1 VSEVLTVSKR
11 VAYGG
16 QAVIEGVMMRGPHTF
31 AVACRTPEGE
41 IVVQEEPVPA
51 FFTRYT
57 WAKWPFVRG
66 TFALL
71 DSLVLGMKSLLYSAT
86 VANEGQGGAGTGLT
100 VERTGKGGAGECVGA
115 PPGRLPVTGLAIS
128 GSAFVGMALGL
139 VVFVLLPS
147 YAADW
152 VRPLIKKVILSGGW
166 RDFATNLTE
175 GLIRVILFLGYIRL
189 ISRMD
194 YVQRLF
200 QYHGAEHKVI
210 NAFENEGVL
219 DADVAM
225 RQSTIHPRCGTN
237 FVLTVLLVKVLLASF
252 FGWPSLGVRIALR
265 LLALP
270 VVAGVAYE
278 VIRLAGKY
286 RHVTWLQVLVAPGLW
301 TQRLTTREPSR
312 DMVEVAVRALDTVV
326 RREAEVVPARTVVRP
341 LPETP
346 LAEPA
351 PL

>member
-1 VSEVLTVSKR
+1 LSKR

-31 AVACRTPEGE
+31 AVACRTPDGE

-51 FFTRYT
+51 FFTRYA
-57 WAKWPFVRG
+57 WAKWPFFRG

-71 DSLVLGMKSLLYSAT
+71 DSLVLGMKSLLYAAT
-86 VANEGQGGAGTGLT
+86 VANEGGGANGIEVRRTGQGGA
-100 VERTGKGGAGECVGA
+100 
-115 PPGRLPVTGLAIS
+115 VTGLAIS
-128 GSAFVGMALGL
+128 SSAFVGMALGL
-139 VVFVLLPS
+139 MIFVLLPS

-152 VRPLIKKVILSGGW
+152 VRPLLKHLIASRSGQ
-166 RDFATNLTE
+166 DFATNLTE
-175 GLIRVILFLGYIRL
+175 GLIRVVLFLGYIRL

-219 DADVAM
+219 DVDVAM

-286 RHVTWLQVLVAPGLW
+286 RNVPWLQILVAPGLW
-301 TQRLTTREPSR
+301 TQRLTTREPSS
-312 DMVEVAVRALDTVV
+312 DMVEVAIRALDAVI
-326 RREAEVVPARTVVRP
+326 RRETEVVPARTVVRA
-341 LPETP
+341 LPEKP
-346 LAEPA
+346 IAEPA

>member
-1 VSEVLTVSKR
+1 LSKR

-31 AVACRTPEGE
+31 AVACRTPDGE

-51 FFTRYT
+51 FFTRYS
-57 WAKWPFVRG
+57 WAKWPFMRG

-86 VANEGQGGAGTGLT
+86 VANQGEGPGAKGLE
-100 VERTGKGGAGECVGA
+100 VQRTGKGGA
-115 PPGRLPVTGLAIS
+115 VTGLAIS
-128 GSAFVGMALGL
+128 SSAFVGMALGL
-139 VVFVLLPS
+139 AIFVLFPS

-152 VRPLIKKVILSGGW
+152 VRPLLKKVIVSGAG

-175 GLIRVILFLGYIRL
+175 GLIRVVLFLGYIRL
-189 ISRMD
+189 ISRME

-210 NAFENEGVL
+210 NAFENDGVL
-219 DADVAM
+219 EVEVAM

-252 FGWPSLGVRIALR
+252 FGWPSLGVRITLR

-286 RHVTWLQVLVAPGLW
+286 RNVRWLQLLVAPGLW
-301 TQRLTTREPSR
+301 TQRLTTREPSP
-312 DMVEVAVRALDTVV
+312 DMVEVAIRALDAVI
-326 RREAEVVPARTVVRP
+326 RREKDAIPARSVIRP
-341 LPETP
+341 LPEKP
-346 LAEPA
+346 LPEPA